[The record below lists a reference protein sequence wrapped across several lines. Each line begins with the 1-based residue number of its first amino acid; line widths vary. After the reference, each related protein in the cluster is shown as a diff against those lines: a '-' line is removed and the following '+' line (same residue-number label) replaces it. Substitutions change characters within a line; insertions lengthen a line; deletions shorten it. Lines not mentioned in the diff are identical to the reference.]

1 MTKRRS
7 VQLKVSKPAT
17 PALEK
22 AITECVSE
30 MKRRYAIVNVV
41 RVQMVVKKLVSEGCE
56 EKEVTD
62 GIKDMV
68 NLGKLRLGSA
78 TPRLGKNSAWTKTG
92 HGKKLKKFGERTVNL
107 STADKEN
114 QSAETESK
122 YEKTE

>member
-22 AITECVSE
+22 AITECVLE

-56 EKEVTD
+56 EIEVTD

-78 TPRLGKNSAWTKTG
+78 KPRLGKNSLWTKARSSQ
-92 HGKKLKKFGERTVNL
+92 KQRKPIGERTVNL
-107 STADKEN
+107 PTAVKEN
-114 QSAETESK
+114 QSTKKVKGDAK
-122 YEKTE
+122 